1 MFTPAEQKA
10 VFAILLHASL
20 ADGAKSDAERAT
32 LRSMSENFSASNG
45 APFSPWG
52 VYQEVLGGKLPVA
65 AACADL
71 SRVESRLLAYE
82 MAVGVCDTDGAPNA
96 AEQEFLAN
104 LRVQL
109 ALPTESAAAAN
120 VVARS
125 VVPDFSRQS
134 EGFAGAAVGAAAATA
149 AYASASR
156 AGTGGESNTTTAEP
170 PRVAPVDV
178 AALEK
183 SILNYSILN
192 GALELLPQSLA
203 TMAVVPLQMK
213 MVYGIGKAHGYSLD
227 RGHIRDFLATAGA
240 GLASQAVEGY
250 ARKLVGGVV
259 GQLLGGGM
267 MGGIGRAAVSTAT
280 GAGITFAATY
290 AIGHLAFRYYGGG
303 RKMET
308 AVLRDTYQRLLAD
321 GRQLF
326 GMHRGDIERR
336 AATLNPAEVINLVRQ
351 P

>member
-10 VFAILLHASL
+10 VFAILLHAAL
-20 ADGAKSDAERAT
+20 ADGTKSDAERAT
-32 LRSMSENFSASNG
+32 LRSMSENFSAGNG
-45 APFSPWG
+45 APFNPWN
-52 VYQEVLGGKLPVA
+52 VYQEVLGGRIPVA
-65 AACADL
+65 TACADL
-71 SRVESRLLAYE
+71 TRVEARLLAYE
-82 MAVGVCDTDGAPNA
+82 MAVGVCDTDGPPNA

-120 VVARS
+120 MVART
-125 VVPDFSRQS
+125 VVPDFNQS
-134 EGFAGAAVGAAAATA
+134 AGFTGATAGAATA
-149 AYASASR
+149 AAAYASSAR
-156 AGTGGESNTTTAEP
+156 AANASNTATVEPP

-183 SILNYSILN
+183 SILNHSILN

-203 TMAVVPLQMK
+203 TMAIVPLQMK

-290 AIGHLAFRYYGGG
+290 AIGHLALRYYGGG

-326 GMHRGDIERR
+326 GLHRGDIERR